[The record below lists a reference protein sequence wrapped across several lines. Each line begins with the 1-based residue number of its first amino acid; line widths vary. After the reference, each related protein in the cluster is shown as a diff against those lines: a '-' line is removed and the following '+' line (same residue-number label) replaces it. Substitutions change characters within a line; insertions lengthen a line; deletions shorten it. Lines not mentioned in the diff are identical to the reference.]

1 MRIVSNIL
9 VLSSCLATAACSG
22 GLVRGEPPLVSIS
35 TLALDGQAIH
45 TRVNIYNPNSE
56 DMPVDLIEM
65 SMTVGEI
72 DLGRHSRRLGISVHP
87 NGTEEIGVD
96 FPGNDAAGR
105 RLAELERGDM
115 ASLAYL
121 VEGKVSNAEGDSEK
135 FNQAGYL
142 YPVPGRPGQF
152 RGAGPQRD
160 RPHDR
165 PRDPPRNQ

>member
-1 MRIVSNIL
+1 MRIVSKVLIL
-9 VLSSCLATAACSG
+9 SYCLATAACSG
-22 GLVRGEPPLVSIS
+22 GLVRGEPPLVGIS
-35 TLALDGQAIH
+35 TLELDGQAIH

-56 DMPVDLIEM
+56 NMPVHMIEM
-65 SMTVGEI
+65 SMILGEI

-87 NGTEEIGVD
+87 NGTEEVGFD
-96 FPGNDAAGR
+96 FPDNDAASR
-105 RLAELERGDM
+105 RLAELERGEVV
-115 ASLAYL
+115 SLAYL

-160 RPHDR
+160 QSRDR